1 MMDVPL
7 FVYLPGRGDL
17 DRLHSL
23 VINNTARNIHKIL
36 LDICFLVRMAYHMV
50 GIYVPF

>member
-7 FVYLPGRGDL
+7 FVYLPGRGGL

-23 VINNTARNIHKIL
+23 VIINNTVVNVFIHAFWYLGARIS
-36 LDICFLVRMAYHMV
+36 F
-50 GIYVPF
+50 